1 MAQVQLNYMY
11 IDIGANNGSGKLC
24 TKNTAIYGE
33 LIKAVYVSYFYVYVG
48 ILLRC
53 AYQKTTVSI

>member
-1 MAQVQLNYMY
+1 VQITAVKNYVQ
-11 IDIGANNGSGKLC
+11 
-24 TKNTAIYGE
+24 KNTAIYGE